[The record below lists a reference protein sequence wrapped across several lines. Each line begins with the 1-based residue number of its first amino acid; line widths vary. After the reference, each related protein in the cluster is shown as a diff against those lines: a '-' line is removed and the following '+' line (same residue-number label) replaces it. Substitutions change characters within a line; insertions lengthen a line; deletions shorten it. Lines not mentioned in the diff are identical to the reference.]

1 MSFSCLTYCANYAT
15 RSRCRFIELVGE
27 APCPDMTNADQL
39 ESFGKQLEELKTAGL
54 VSEDSG
60 LNPATGKPV
69 KCTRFRISD
78 NYTRFYLKYIRPN
91 EHMIDRDAFRFN
103 TLEVLPGWQTI
114 LGLQFENLVLN
125 NLPLLLPRL
134 ELDRVLLKSTAPW
147 RQLPTT
153 RKKGCQIDLLLQSER
168 SVCIVEIKRRN
179 TIGPEIEEEISRKI
193 KALSLPRDISV
204 RTALVYDGNLSPSV
218 EARGYFDAIIPADN
232 LLRDV

>member
-1 MSFSCLTYCANYAT
+1 M
-15 RSRCRFIELVGE
+15 VGLCTDRRLSLAEQSILPVRPIAISLAPYYRHVPILRKSPRPFGSNEVE
-27 APCPDMTNADQL
+27 ASASISKNSKPPGW
-39 ESFGKQLEELKTAGL
+39 SPKT
-54 VSEDSG
+54 
-60 LNPATGKPV
+60 PA
-69 KCTRFRISD
+69 
-78 NYTRFYLKYIRPN
+78 LIRPRGN
-91 EHMIDRDAFRFN
+91 RSSAPASES
-103 TLEVLPGWQTI
+103 
-114 LGLQFENLVLN
+114 
-125 NLPLLLPRL
+125 PLLLPRL
-134 ELDRVLLKSTAPW
+134 GLDRVLLKSTAPW

-193 KALSLPRDISV
+193 KALALPRDLSV